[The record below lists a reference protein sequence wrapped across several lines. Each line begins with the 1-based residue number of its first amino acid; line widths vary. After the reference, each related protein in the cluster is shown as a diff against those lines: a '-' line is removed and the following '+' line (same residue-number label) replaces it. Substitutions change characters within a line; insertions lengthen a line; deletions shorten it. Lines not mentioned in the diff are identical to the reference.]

1 MDDQKI
7 KQNANMAK
15 MGFVQKAIIKNV
27 QKTQQVDPDVE
38 QEYDNLMKT
47 AEKQLSDDETTKSD
61 ELINT
66 KITDQEIPGF
76 SNGKISVAQ
85 EQSELSADSFDEAD

>member
-1 MDDQKI
+1 MK
-7 KQNANMAK
+7 K

-27 QKTQQVDPDVE
+27 KKAQPVDPEVE

-47 AEKQLSDDETTKSD
+47 AEKQLSEDETTKSE

-76 SNGKISVAQ
+76 SSGKISVAQ
-85 EQSELSADSFDEAD
+85 E

>member
-1 MDDQKI
+1 
-7 KQNANMAK
+7 
-15 MGFVQKAIIKNV
+15 
-27 QKTQQVDPDVE
+27 
-38 QEYDNLMKT
+38 MKT

-85 EQSELSADSFDEAD
+85 E